1 MYSAIL
7 AGHELPVSTK
17 WSMIHDLHP
26 VVSGKGN
33 PHPHP
38 WASRT
43 CLSIWIPSKLFN
55 VLPIEWSCYISLLI
69 GMRVGV
75 KLWLEFYEP
84 QSKLSYYTLSV
95 EKLLSKTDNI
105 RRLWYDRAYVPNWF
119 PVPYRN
125 LPLAMYLLLCKPS
138 RSRSLGIRMAVHVSM
153 QKWDVLARAPVLW
166 GSPKRR

>member
-1 MYSAIL
+1 MKTVYSIVKDIL
-7 AGHELPVSTK
+7 YYKLLRNHQHSCIPQYSLAMNSQWVQNGRWYMT
-17 WSMIHDLHP
+17 LHP

-33 PHPHP
+33 PYPHP

-55 VLPIEWSCYISLLI
+55 VLPIEWSCYMSMLI
-69 GMRVGV
+69 GIRLGV

-84 QSKLSYYTLSV
+84 QSKLSYYTLFA

-119 PVPYRN
+119 TVPYQGWPSARN
-125 LPLAMYLLLCKPS
+125 VFA
-138 RSRSLGIRMAVHVSM
+138 AV
-153 QKWDVLARAPVLW
+153 QT
-166 GSPKRR
+166 